1 MSEVRMVP
9 RLLALLVA
17 TLLIAGCA
25 ATPADNGGASSSMPL
40 RGSNP
45 CASGPPKMDKQAPIV
60 CVDDTQRTLTVFPEP
75 VHVHDG
81 KSEDRSQPVAIEWYT
96 KSGTGD
102 VHVQMGPAC
111 ESVKVK
117 GCNGSGKCE
126 AETTPG
132 KMAPCK
138 YDVWITGGKH
148 DRLDPTVIV
157 DPCCG

>member
-1 MSEVRMVP
+1 MVP

-25 ATPADNGGASSSMPL
+25 ANNASSTGASSSMPL
-40 RGSNP
+40 RANP
-45 CASGPPKMDKQAPIV
+45 CASGAPPMNKQAPIV
-60 CVDDTQRTLTVFPEP
+60 CVDDTQRTLAVFPEP
-75 VHVHDG
+75 IHVHDG
-81 KSEDRSQPVAIEWYT
+81 KSEDRSKPVPIQWYT

-117 GCNGSGKCE
+117 GCSGGGKCE

-148 DRLDPTVIV
+148 DRLDPTIII
-157 DPCCG
+157 DPCCT

>member
-25 ATPADNGGASSSMPL
+25 SYSSDSRPMPL
-40 RGSNP
+40 VANP
-45 CASGPPKMDKQAPIV
+45 CASGVPPENKQEPIV
-60 CVDDTQRTLTVFPEP
+60 CVDDTERTLTVSPDP

-81 KSEDRSQPVAIEWYT
+81 KSEDRSKPVPIQWYT

-102 VHVQMGPAC
+102 VHVKMGPAC
-111 ESVKVK
+111 QSVKVK
-117 GCNGSGKCE
+117 GCNGGGKCE

-132 KMAPCK
+132 KLAPCK

-148 DRLDPTVIV
+148 DRLDPTVVV